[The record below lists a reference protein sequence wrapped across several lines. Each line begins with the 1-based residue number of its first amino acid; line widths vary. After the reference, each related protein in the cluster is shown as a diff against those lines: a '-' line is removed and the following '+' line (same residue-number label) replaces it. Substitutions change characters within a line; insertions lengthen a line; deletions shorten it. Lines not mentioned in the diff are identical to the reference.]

1 MIKATIAKLPKY
13 TAKMI
18 TFIDTTSTP
27 PLEMGKEACQRT
39 RGAFGHSKEPGTWKF
54 NSGFYLWKSAPMLIL
69 KIKPGFRG
77 SVLKIKPNFELVPGN
92 SNFNQWLTS
101 D

>member
-1 MIKATIAKLPKY
+1 MDIKSI
-13 TAKMI
+13 
-18 TFIDTTSTP
+18 P

-39 RGAFGHSKEPGTWKF
+39 WGASEHSKEPGLWKF
-54 NSGFYLWKSAPMLIL
+54 NSGFYFWKSDPMLIL

-77 SVLKIKPNFELVPGN
+77 SVLKIRPNFELVPGN
-92 SNFNQWLTS
+92 SNLNQWLTS